1 MHCCLRIPE
10 IADMICYELSPTSSF
25 PNKKRDLVALSQVS
39 KTFNS
44 VALKYVWE
52 RIHTLKAFLS
62 CFPEDVVNP
71 YLGKMKA
78 GCVFSLPVLSS
89 LTAANATM
97 WFKQASARIR
107 TLVPED
113 FARLNSLYAHRVRHN
128 DLDYLIQSDA
138 EVAHCLYLSSM
149 FSLPNLVEV
158 TC

>member
-44 VALKYVWE
+44 VALTYVWE

-71 YLGKMKA
+71 YLGKLKA

-97 WFKQASARIR
+97 WFKRALEAPVSAPLFQRIS
-107 TLVPED
+107 LV
-113 FARLNSLYAHRVRHN
+113 
-128 DLDYLIQSDA
+128 
-138 EVAHCLYLSSM
+138 
-149 FSLPNLVEV
+149 
-158 TC
+158 